1 MTEREWHSPIVDDEI
16 AEPWRRLV
24 GFVIDWMIL
33 VMIAL
38 ILVSVLRI
46 DLGERDGLRLPASVL
61 IVQGLVAAAY
71 YIGFTVSRGQTPGK
85 MLIGTRVVM
94 ERTGANGPDP
104 RSRFVRPALGGA
116 RRFCVS
122 ARSQC
127 CRCGHLRLVAVRQP
141 PSRTARQ
148 SREDGGGVCAP
159 TRTEVTPSGT
169 RPVQRVPQRPPPG
182 LGRWPGTLAPLS
194 LSHCAVRHWLPAR
207 HLVLRIRRTWSRSR

>member
-46 DLGERDGLRLPASVL
+46 DLGEGEGLRLPASVL

-94 ERTGANGPDP
+94 ERTGQIPGL
-104 RSRFVRPALGGA
+104 RP
-116 RRFCVS
+116 S
-122 ARSQC
+122 
-127 CRCGHLRLVAVRQP
+127 AVRWVVP
-141 PSRTARQ
+141 GVFAFLPGVSVVAAVIYGWLLFDSRRRGLHDKAAKTVVVHAR
-148 SREDGGGVCAP
+148 
-159 TRTEVTPSGT
+159 
-169 RPVQRVPQRPPPG
+169 
-182 LGRWPGTLAPLS
+182 
-194 LSHCAVRHWLPAR
+194 
-207 HLVLRIRRTWSRSR
+207 

>member
-38 ILVSVLRI
+38 ILVSVFRI
-46 DLGERDGLRLPASVL
+46 DLGEGDALRLPAAVL

-94 ERTGANGPDP
+94 ERTG
-104 RSRFVRPALGGA
+104 
-116 RRFCVS
+116 
-122 ARSQC
+122 QI
-127 CRCGHLRLVAVRQP
+127 
-141 PSRTARQ
+141 
-148 SREDGGGVCAP
+148 
-159 TRTEVTPSGT
+159 
-169 RPVQRVPQRPPPG
+169 PG
-182 LGRWPGTLAPLS
+182 LRPSAIRWVVPGVFAFLPGISVVA
-194 LSHCAVRHWLPAR
+194 AAIYGWLLFDRRRRGLHDKAAKTVVVHAR
-207 HLVLRIRRTWSRSR
+207 

>member
-46 DLGERDGLRLPASVL
+46 DLGAGDGLRLPAAVL

-94 ERTGANGPDP
+94 ERTG
-104 RSRFVRPALGGA
+104 
-116 RRFCVS
+116 
-122 ARSQC
+122 QI
-127 CRCGHLRLVAVRQP
+127 
-141 PSRTARQ
+141 
-148 SREDGGGVCAP
+148 
-159 TRTEVTPSGT
+159 
-169 RPVQRVPQRPPPG
+169 PG
-182 LGRWPGTLAPLS
+182 LRPSALRWVVPGLFAFLPGVS
-194 LSHCAVRHWLPAR
+194 VVAAVIYGWLLFDSRRRGLHDKAAKTVVVHAR
-207 HLVLRIRRTWSRSR
+207 

>member
-46 DLGERDGLRLPASVL
+46 DLGEGDALRLPAAVL

-85 MLIGTRVVM
+85 MLMGTRVVM
-94 ERTGANGPDP
+94 ERTG
-104 RSRFVRPALGGA
+104 
-116 RRFCVS
+116 
-122 ARSQC
+122 QI
-127 CRCGHLRLVAVRQP
+127 
-141 PSRTARQ
+141 
-148 SREDGGGVCAP
+148 
-159 TRTEVTPSGT
+159 
-169 RPVQRVPQRPPPG
+169 PG
-182 LGRWPGTLAPLS
+182 LRPSAIRWVVPGVFAFLPGISVVA
-194 LSHCAVRHWLPAR
+194 AAIYGWLLFDRRRRGLHDKAAKTVVVHAR
-207 HLVLRIRRTWSRSR
+207 

>member
-46 DLGERDGLRLPASVL
+46 DLGAGDGLRLPVSVL

-94 ERTGANGPDP
+94 ERTGQI
-104 RSRFVRPALGGA
+104 PALGPSALRWVVPGVFAFLPGISVVAAVIYGWLLFDSRRRGLHDKAAKTVVVHA
-116 RRFCVS
+116 R
-122 ARSQC
+122 
-127 CRCGHLRLVAVRQP
+127 
-141 PSRTARQ
+141 
-148 SREDGGGVCAP
+148 
-159 TRTEVTPSGT
+159 
-169 RPVQRVPQRPPPG
+169 
-182 LGRWPGTLAPLS
+182 
-194 LSHCAVRHWLPAR
+194 
-207 HLVLRIRRTWSRSR
+207 